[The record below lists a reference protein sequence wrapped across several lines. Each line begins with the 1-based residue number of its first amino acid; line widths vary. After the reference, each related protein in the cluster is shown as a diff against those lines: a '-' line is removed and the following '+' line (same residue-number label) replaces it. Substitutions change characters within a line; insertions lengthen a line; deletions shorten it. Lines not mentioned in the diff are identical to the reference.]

1 MIADFALKYQVIA
14 IDNRGT
20 GRSDKPDI
28 PWTIE
33 QMADD
38 TIGILDTMGIRS
50 AHILTIS
57 MGSMVGL
64 TIAARN
70 PERVNGLVLH
80 AAFHRIPFLIKTIM
94 TLLPHLPGI
103 KKKMEKGMASVI
115 LGQKYPPTRES
126 FRLQCVAVSAF
137 DGRKYLGRI
146 KAPTL
151 VIYGNR
157 DPFVPVKISNEL
169 AGGISDAR
177 LILAD
182 GDHTL
187 ARTHRELL
195 VTPSLAFLKDVDNRI
210 S

>member
-1 MIADFALKYQVIA
+1 
-14 IDNRGT
+14 
-20 GRSDKPDI
+20 
-28 PWTIE
+28 
-33 QMADD
+33 MADD
-38 TIGILDTMGIRS
+38 TLGILDAIGIRS
-50 AHILTIS
+50 ALLLAIS

-64 TIAARN
+64 AIAARY

-94 TLLPHLPGI
+94 TLLPHLPGV
-103 KKKMEKGMASVI
+103 KEKMEEGMASVI

-126 FRLQCVAVSAF
+126 FRLQGVAISAF

-151 VIYGNR
+151 VIDGNR
-157 DPFVPVKISNEL
+157 DPFVPLKISHEL
-169 AGGISDAR
+169 ARGISGVR

-187 ARTHRELL
+187 SRTHRELL
-195 VTPSLAFLKDVDNRI
+195 VAPSLAFLKDLDDRI